1 MELFTTILLCLP
13 IVFIVTLFIGIVKKN
28 KRLWII
34 SLIFFVIITLAECAY
49 FIPVYKTDSTIT
61 HETNS
66 VE

>member
-1 MELFTTILLCLP
+1 MELLTTILLCLP
-13 IVFIVTLFIGIVKKN
+13 IVLLVTLFIGIVKKN

-34 SLIFFVIITLAECAY
+34 SLIFFVIITLVDCAY
-49 FIPVYKTDSTIT
+49 FIPVYKTDSKIT